1 MPTVYSQENI
11 AEDSRNL
18 SIIVILVSDI
28 YHVYFRHL
36 SATS

>member
-11 AEDSRNL
+11 AEDSKSL
-18 SIIVILVSDI
+18 SNIVILFSDI
-28 YHVYFRHL
+28 YHVYFRYL